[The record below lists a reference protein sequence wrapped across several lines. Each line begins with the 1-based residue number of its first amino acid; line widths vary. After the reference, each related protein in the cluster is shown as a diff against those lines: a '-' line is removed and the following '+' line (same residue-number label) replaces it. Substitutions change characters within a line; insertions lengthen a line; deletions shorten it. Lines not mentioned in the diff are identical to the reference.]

1 MMTIVRTN
9 RNCHTRYINSFS
21 VDLSTHI
28 MQSSLSHFI
37 QMFKNLPH
45 FNSGW
50 EALDF
55 TEDKY
60 IHLICLM
67 VDLLF
72 MCI

>member
-1 MMTIVRTN
+1 
-9 RNCHTRYINSFS
+9 
-21 VDLSTHI
+21 